1 VIENTNDG
9 FGTARAFKENKI
21 SFRRGPMSHKCQ
33 NCSNAGKH
41 PFCSLGDEARSFL
54 ESQSV
59 GVEYPRGTVLFRE
72 GDQCDAIFVVCSGKI
87 KVSVTSREGR
97 TMIFRIAHGG
107 DVLGMSA
114 ALGGEPFEV
123 TAEALEPSRV
133 RVLHLKPLEHLLH
146 HFAGATM
153 CAAKAL
159 AEDYKIAFDDAR
171 RLALPDTPAGRLARL
186 LLDWA
191 EEAKSGTS
199 TPTIT
204 MALTHQEL
212 ASMTATT
219 RETITRTLGR
229 FRKKKLI
236 AIRGV
241 ALTLLQPSALEQLSA
256 C

>member
-1 VIENTNDG
+1 
-9 FGTARAFKENKI
+9 
-21 SFRRGPMSHKCQ
+21 MSKCQ
-33 NCSNAGKH
+33 NCPNAGKH
-41 PFCSLGDEARSFL
+41 AFCCLGDDARSFL
-54 ESQSV
+54 ESQSI
-59 GVEYPRGTVLFRE
+59 GVEYPRGSVLFRE
-72 GDQCDAIFVVCSGKI
+72 GDQCDAVFVVCSGKI
-87 KVSVTSREGR
+87 KVSLTSREGR
-97 TMIFRIAHGG
+97 TMILRIADGG

-133 RVLHLKPLEHLLH
+133 RVLHLKSLEYLLH
-146 HFAGATM
+146 HFSDAGL

-159 AEDYKIAFDDAR
+159 AEDYKVAFDDAR
-171 RLALPDTPAGRLARL
+171 RLALPETPAGRLARL

-191 EEAKSGTS
+191 GNAKGDAGR

-204 MALTHQEL
+204 MALTHEEL

-229 FRKKKLI
+229 FRKDKLI
-236 AIRGV
+236 SIRGV

>member
-1 VIENTNDG
+1 
-9 FGTARAFKENKI
+9 
-21 SFRRGPMSHKCQ
+21 MSSKCQ

-41 PFCSLGDEARSFL
+41 AFCSLGDEARSFL

-72 GDQCDAIFVVCSGKI
+72 GDACDAIFVVCSGKI

-97 TMIFRIAHGG
+97 TMILRIADGG

-133 RVLHLKPLEHLLH
+133 RVLHLKSLQYLLH
-146 HFAGATM
+146 HFSDASM

-159 AEDYKIAFDDAR
+159 AEDYKVAFDEAR
-171 RLALPDTPAGRLARL
+171 RFALPETPAGRLARL

-191 EEAKSGTS
+191 GEAKGAG
-199 TPTIT
+199 
-204 MALTHQEL
+204 AL
-212 ASMTATT
+212 
-219 RETITRTLGR
+219 R
-229 FRKKKLI
+229 
-236 AIRGV
+236 
-241 ALTLLQPSALEQLSA
+241 PSRWH
-256 C
+256 

>member
-1 VIENTNDG
+1 MT
-9 FGTARAFKENKI
+9 
-21 SFRRGPMSHKCQ
+21 SKCQ

-41 PFCSLGDEARSFL
+41 AFCSLGDDARSFL

-72 GDQCDAIFVVCSGKI
+72 GDPCDAIFVVCSGKI

-97 TMIFRIAHGG
+97 TMILRIADGG

-133 RVLHLKPLEHLLH
+133 RVLHLKSLQYLLH
-146 HFAGATM
+146 HFSDASM
-153 CAAKAL
+153 CVAKAL
-159 AEDYKIAFDDAR
+159 AEDYKVAFDEAR
-171 RLALPDTPAGRLARL
+171 RFALPETPAGRLARL

-191 EEAKSGTS
+191 GEAHGAKT

-204 MALTHQEL
+204 MALTHEEL

-219 RETITRTLGR
+219 RETITRTLSR
-229 FRKKKLI
+229 FRKDKVI
-236 AIRGV
+236 SIRGV
-241 ALTLLQPSALEQLSA
+241 ALTLLQPSALQQLSA

>member
-1 VIENTNDG
+1 MLD
-9 FGTARAFKENKI
+9 
-21 SFRRGPMSHKCQ
+21 KCQ
-33 NCSNAGKH
+33 NCSHAGKH

-59 GVEYPRGTVLFRE
+59 GVEYPRGSVLFRE

-97 TMIFRIAHGG
+97 IMILRIADSG

-114 ALGGEPFEV
+114 ALGSEPFEV

-146 HFAGATM
+146 YFSDASM
-153 CAAKAL
+153 CAARAL
-159 AEDYKIAFDDAR
+159 AEDYKVAFDEAR
-171 RLALPDTPAGRLARL
+171 RLALPETPAGRLARL

-191 EEAKSGTS
+191 EEAKSGGTS

-204 MALTHQEL
+204 MSLTHEEL

>member
-1 VIENTNDG
+1 MTQ
-9 FGTARAFKENKI
+9 
-21 SFRRGPMSHKCQ
+21 CQ
-33 NCSNAGKH
+33 NCPNTGKH
-41 PFCSLGDEARSFL
+41 AFCCLGGDARSFL
-54 ESQSV
+54 ESQSIA
-59 GVEYPRGTVLFRE
+59 VEYPRGTILFRE
-72 GDQCDAIFVVCSGKI
+72 GDQCGAIYVLCSGKV

-97 TMIFRIAHGG
+97 TMILRIAKAG

-114 ALGGEPFEV
+114 ALSGEPFEV

-133 RVLHLKPLEHLLH
+133 RVLHVKSLETLLGQYSE
-146 HFAGATM
+146 AGM

-159 AEDYKIAFDDAR
+159 AEDYRVAFDDAR
-171 RLALPDTPAGRLARL
+171 RLALPETPAGRLASL

-191 EEAKSGTS
+191 SDAKAAHG

-204 MALTHQEL
+204 MALTHEEL

-229 FRKKKLI
+229 FRKEKLI
-236 AIRGV
+236 SIRGV
-241 ALTLLQPSALEQLSA
+241 ALTLLQPTALQQLSA

>member
-1 VIENTNDG
+1 
-9 FGTARAFKENKI
+9 
-21 SFRRGPMSHKCQ
+21 MSKCH
-33 NCSNAGKH
+33 NCPNAGKH
-41 PFCSLGDEARSFL
+41 AFCSLGDDARSFL
-54 ESQSV
+54 ESQSI
-59 GVEYPRGTVLFRE
+59 GVEYPRGSVLFRE
-72 GDQCDAIFVVCSGKI
+72 GDQCDAVYIVCSGKL

-97 TMIFRIAHGG
+97 TMILRIADGG

-133 RVLHLKPLEHLLH
+133 RVLHLKSLEQLLH
-146 HFAGATM
+146 HFSGAAI

-159 AEDYKIAFDDAR
+159 AEDYKVAFDDAR
-171 RLALPDTPAGRLARL
+171 RLSLPETPAGRLASL
-186 LLDWA
+186 LLHWA
-191 EEAKSGTS
+191 GEAKDT

-204 MALTHQEL
+204 MALTHEEL

-229 FRKKKLI
+229 FRKEKLI
-236 AIRGV
+236 SIRGV

>member
-1 VIENTNDG
+1 MTQ
-9 FGTARAFKENKI
+9 
-21 SFRRGPMSHKCQ
+21 CQ
-33 NCSNAGKH
+33 NCPNRGKH
-41 PFCSLGDEARSFL
+41 AFCCLSSDARSFL

-59 GVEYPRGTVLFRE
+59 AVEYPRGTILFRE
-72 GDQCDAIFVVCSGKI
+72 GDKCGAIYVLCSGKV

-97 TMIFRIAHGG
+97 TMIMRIANGG

-114 ALGGEPFEV
+114 ALNAEPFEV
-123 TAEALEPSRV
+123 TAEALEPTRV
-133 RVLHLKPLEHLLH
+133 RVLHVKSLEVLLRQYSE
-146 HFAGATM
+146 ASM

-159 AEDYKIAFDDAR
+159 AEDYKVAFDDAR
-171 RLALPDTPAGRLARL
+171 RLALPETPAGRLARL

-191 EEAKSGTS
+191 SEARGQNA

-204 MALTHQEL
+204 MALTHEEL

-229 FRKKKLI
+229 FRKEKLI
-236 AIRGV
+236 SIRGV
-241 ALTLLQPSALEQLSA
+241 VMTLLQPAALERLSA

>member
-1 VIENTNDG
+1 
-9 FGTARAFKENKI
+9 
-21 SFRRGPMSHKCQ
+21 MSKCQ
-33 NCSNAGKH
+33 DCPNAGKH
-41 PFCSLGDEARSFL
+41 AFCSLGDDARSFL
-54 ESQSV
+54 ESQSI
-59 GVEYPRGTVLFRE
+59 GVEYPRGTILFRE
-72 GDQCDAIFVVCSGKI
+72 GDQCDAIYVLCSGKV

-97 TMIFRIAHGG
+97 TMILRIANGG

-133 RVLHLKPLEHLLH
+133 RVLHVKSLEVLLRQYRE
-146 HFAGATM
+146 ASM

-159 AEDYKIAFDDAR
+159 AEDYRVAFDDAR
-171 RLALPDTPAGRLARL
+171 RLALPETPAGRLASL
-186 LLDWA
+186 LLEWA
-191 EEAKSGTS
+191 SDVKAANG

-204 MALTHQEL
+204 MALTHEEL

-229 FRKKKLI
+229 FRKEKLI
-236 AIRGV
+236 SIRGV
-241 ALTLLQPSALEQLSA
+241 ALTLLQPAALEQLSA